1 MLSVI
6 FEAETH
12 RKGGDR
18 GRNSRRLRLDAIL
31 EKGALLLKRREN
43 GIIDWKDGR
52 QIKHSRSGRPSRVPS
67 QYQGHFS
74 WDKYLKETSAIAA
87 PAHCF
92 KQSTTP
98 PVNEFKA
105 GMKLEAQDP
114 RNTTSTCI
122 ATVVGLTGSRLRLRL
137 DGSDN
142 KNDFWRLVDSSEIQP
157 IGSCEKNG
165 GMLQPPLGFRLNA
178 SSWPMFLLKTL
189 NGAEMA
195 PARIFHKQEPPPPE
209 QNHFQVGMKLE
220 AVDRKNPHFICPATV
235 GALRGVEVL
244 VTFDGWRGAF
254 DYYCRY
260 DSRDIFPVGWCALTG
275 DNLQPPGTKAGL
287 PRPLGA
293 SGVLPDSSVEGT
305 DMLMPPAPSRPP
317 AQKRRKPGRKKG
329 RPSISWATKDNTST
343 DTHQTDQVGNGP
355 EPVKIPKKRGPKPG
369 SKLGW
374 VKHAAWLEGAMAGP
388 GRPRGRIAT
397 NWTQKLHQQNEL
409 ETIKI
414 PKKRGPKPGTKRKQ
428 RVASDP
434 VPTSPTSSTPEPDT
448 SSVPMDNATIPSA
461 AMQAPTVCVYLNKQG
476 KVGPHLDARR
486 IQALPDHFGPG
497 RASSVLQQCVQAC
510 VDCAHNQRLV
520 FSCLKPGHGGELI
533 SAHFDQKQHTL
544 TLPAVNSVT
553 YVLRFLEKL
562 CHNLRC
568 EPLFGS
574 QPVPLGGGHYD
585 GHSYTE
591 RRSFSE
597 CLSSGPGRGTK
608 RFLSDSCSSTLT
620 HKMAKSLSSE
630 AVGYNSVINITTRT
644 ANSKLRGQTEALY
657 ILTKSNNTRFEFIFT
672 NVIPGSPRLFT
683 SVIAVHRAYETSKM
697 YRDLKLRAALIQ
709 NKQLRLLPREQVYDK
724 INGVWNLSSDQTTGS
739 ERLQTQTAAL
749 VGCLLSAVV
758 SVYQKWSKEGTVV
771 NRRQGRGSLMHVST
785 GSERFL
791 NSRESPRPSGQD
803 PNLWTVE
810 DVMHFIRELDPQ
822 LGPHAELF
830 RKHEIDGKALLLL
843 RSDMM
848 MKYMGLKL
856 GPALKLTFHIDKLKQ
871 GR

>member
-1 MLSVI
+1 M
-6 FEAETH
+6 
-12 RKGGDR
+12 RKPVPPK
-18 GRNSRRLRLDAIL
+18 AI
-31 EKGALLLKRREN
+31 E
-43 GIIDWKDGR
+43 WKDGR
-52 QIKHSRSGRPSRVPS
+52 RIKHARSGRPSRVPS

-74 WDKYLKETSAIAA
+74 WEKYLKETGAIAA

-157 IGSCEKNG
+157 IGNCEKNG

-195 PARIFHKQEPPPPE
+195 PARIFHKQEPPSPE
-209 QNHFQVGMKLE
+209 QNCFQVGMKLE

-275 DNLQPPGTKAGL
+275 DNLQPPGTKVGL
-287 PRPLGA
+287 LKPPLGTL
-293 SGVLPDSSVEGT
+293 GTLPDGSVEGT
-305 DMLMPPAPSRPP
+305 GMHPTSGRPP
-317 AQKRRKPGRKKG
+317 AQKGRKPGRKRRKLAIPWSQKG
-329 RPSISWATKDNTST
+329 TTAIMEPHVEQPGK
-343 DTHQTDQVGNGP
+343 GL

-374 VKHAAWLEGAMAGP
+374 AKRAAWLEGAMAGP
-388 GRPRGRIAT
+388 GRPRGRLPA
-397 NWTQKLHQQNEL
+397 NWAQSQTEP
-409 ETIKI
+409 IKI
-414 PKKRGPKPGTKRKQ
+414 PKKRGPKPGSKRKP
-428 RVASDP
+428 RVMPDP

-448 SSVPMDNATIPSA
+448 SSVPLDNATIPSA
-461 AMQAPTVCVYLNKQG
+461 ALQAPTVCVYLNKHG
-476 KVGPHLDARR
+476 KVGPHLDSRR
-486 IQALPDHFGPG
+486 VQALPDHFGPG

-510 VDCAHNQRLV
+510 VDSAHNQSTV
-520 FSCLKPGHGGELI
+520 FSCLKPGHGGEII
-533 SAHFDQKQHTL
+533 SAHFEQKQHTL

-562 CHNLRC
+562 CHNLHC
-568 EPLFGS
+568 DPLFGS
-574 QPVPLGGGHYD
+574 QPVSQGGVHYES
-585 GHSYTE
+585 HAHAE
-591 RRSFSE
+591 RRSFAE
-597 CLSSGPGRGTK
+597 CPSSGPGRGTK
-608 RFLSDSCSSTLT
+608 RFIQDSCSNSPLP
-620 HKMAKSLSSE
+620 HKMARSHRLSSE
-630 AVGYNSVINITTRT
+630 EPFLLENGGTEHLEKTPLSP
-644 ANSKLRGQTEALY
+644 SKSLGLHPHTQGCRSPGQLHR
-657 ILTKSNNTRFEFIFT
+657 L
-672 NVIPGSPRLFT
+672 GS
-683 SVIAVHRAYETSKM
+683 A
-697 YRDLKLRAALIQ
+697 
-709 NKQLRLLPREQVYDK
+709 
-724 INGVWNLSSDQTTGS
+724 
-739 ERLQTQTAAL
+739 
-749 VGCLLSAVV
+749 
-758 SVYQKWSKEGTVV
+758 
-771 NRRQGRGSLMHVST
+771 

-791 NSRESPRPSGQD
+791 NTRDSPRPSGHD

-810 DVMHFIRELDPQ
+810 DVMQFIRDVDPQ
-822 LGPHAELF
+822 LGPHADLF

-856 GPALKLTFHIDKLKQ
+856 GPALKLTFHIDRLKQ

>member
-1 MLSVI
+1 MKKPVPAKVI
-6 FEAETH
+6 E
-12 RKGGDR
+12 
-18 GRNSRRLRLDAIL
+18 
-31 EKGALLLKRREN
+31 
-43 GIIDWKDGR
+43 WKDGR
-52 QIKHSRSGRPSRVPS
+52 RIKHSRSGRPSRVPS

-74 WDKYLKETSAIAA
+74 WDKYLKETGAIAA
-87 PAHCF
+87 PPHCF

-195 PARIFHKQEPPPPE
+195 PARIFHKQEPASPE

-260 DSRDIFPVGWCALTG
+260 DSRDIFPVGWCTLTG
-275 DNLQPPGTKAGL
+275 DNLQPPGTKVGL

-305 DMLMPPAPSRPP
+305 DMHMPPAPIRPP
-317 AQKRRKPGRKKG
+317 AQKRRKPGRKKSK
-329 RPSISWATKDNTST
+329 PSSSWAQKDSTST
-343 DTHQTDQVGNGP
+343 EVPHTDQPGNGP

-369 SKLGW
+369 SKMGW

-388 GRPRGRIAT
+388 GRPRGRTSA
-397 NWTQKLHQQNEL
+397 NWTQKPHQQNEI
-409 ETIKI
+409 ESIKI

-448 SSVPMDNATIPSA
+448 SSVPLDNATIPSA

-486 IQALPDHFGPG
+486 VQTLPDHFGPG

-510 VDCAHNQRLV
+510 VDCAHNQRVV

-533 SAHFDQKQHTL
+533 SAHFEQKQHTL

-568 EPLFGS
+568 EPLFGN

-585 GHSYTE
+585 SHNYTE

-597 CLSSGPGRGTK
+597 CLSSGPGRGAK
-608 RFLSDSCSSTLT
+608 RFLSDSCSSSSLP
-620 HKMAKSLSSE
+620 HKMAKSHCLSSE
-630 AVGYNSVINITTRT
+630 ESFLVENGGAENLEKMQLSP
-644 ANSKLRGQTEALY
+644 SKPLSLHLHSQSTISPGQLCR
-657 ILTKSNNTRFEFIFT
+657 L
-672 NVIPGSPRLFT
+672 GS
-683 SVIAVHRAYETSKM
+683 A
-697 YRDLKLRAALIQ
+697 
-709 NKQLRLLPREQVYDK
+709 
-724 INGVWNLSSDQTTGS
+724 
-739 ERLQTQTAAL
+739 
-749 VGCLLSAVV
+749 
-758 SVYQKWSKEGTVV
+758 
-771 NRRQGRGSLMHVST
+771 